1 MSRLVPATG
10 CHWVLS
16 TTVTF
21 TPQPMP
27 DQFAPLRAAVR
38 YGLIGLVVLTVV
50 SVGISVAAAGTTGL
64 WGSIIGVAIGGGF
77 VITTALS
84 VALTTRFPASAVG
97 ALLLGGW
104 LVKMVIALIVLV
116 ALKDADF
123 YNRYSL
129 GLTILGAL
137 VVVLGAEVFG
147 VVKTKVGYVD
157 SVPADGNPDKS

>member
-1 MSRLVPATG
+1 M
-10 CHWVLS
+10 
-16 TTVTF
+16 TF
-21 TPQPMP
+21 TPQSMP

-50 SVGISVAAAGTTGL
+50 SVGVSVAAAGTPGL
-64 WGSIIGVAIGGGF
+64 WGSLIGVAIGGGF

-123 YNRYSL
+123 YSRYAL

-147 VVKTKVGYVD
+147 VVKTKVAYVD
-157 SVPADGNPDKS
+157 NAPDESRTDNR

>member
-1 MSRLVPATG
+1 MGFDATANSPLVSA
-10 CHWVLS
+10 LS
-16 TTVTF
+16 AGQLYRSAA
-21 TPQPMP
+21 PRISS
-27 DQFAPLRAAVR
+27 FARFGPL
-38 YGLIGLVVLTVV
+38 
-50 SVGISVAAAGTTGL
+50 SP
-64 WGSIIGVAIGGGF
+64 F

-123 YNRYSL
+123 YNRYAL

-147 VVKTKVGYVD
+147 VVKTKVAYVD
-157 SVPADGNPDKS
+157 SVPAEDKTDDR

>member
-1 MSRLVPATG
+1 
-10 CHWVLS
+10 
-16 TTVTF
+16 
-21 TPQPMP
+21 
-27 DQFAPLRAAVR
+27 
-38 YGLIGLVVLTVV
+38 
-50 SVGISVAAAGTTGL
+50 
-64 WGSIIGVAIGGGF
+64 VAIGGGF

>member
-1 MSRLVPATG
+1 
-10 CHWVLS
+10 
-16 TTVTF
+16 
-21 TPQPMP
+21 MP

-50 SVGISVAAAGTTGL
+50 SVGISVAAAGTPGL

-123 YNRYSL
+123 YNRYAL

-147 VVKTKVGYVD
+147 VVKTKVAYVD
-157 SVPADGNPDKS
+157 SVPAEDETDNR